1 MCQDGSVGNVYG
13 IFRENHKLV
22 MQILDPLNFDIRMEA
37 LTKFEMLLF
46 DGGSIYGDSWK
57 HVFYPGQLQHF
68 FVDENPIKPQTK

>member
-1 MCQDGSVGNVYG
+1 
-13 IFRENHKLV
+13 
-22 MQILDPLNFDIRMEA
+22 
-37 LTKFEMLLF
+37 MLLF